1 MPAADASYSG
11 RWLSLAVVDVA
22 QVIVLLDAMKGALII
37 RRRETRRSGEERP
50 RFPCDHS
57 SVPCDEGS
65 PARRRPSPDGRAVAA
80 ISAHHFR
87 RVSDA

>member
-37 RRRETRRSGEERP
+37 PRR
-50 RFPCDHS
+50 
-57 SVPCDEGS
+57 
-65 PARRRPSPDGRAVAA
+65 
-80 ISAHHFR
+80 
-87 RVSDA
+87 